1 MVDWSDRWT
10 PEDDYSQY
18 PKEKWCDLDM
28 VADFVVKQGYVP
40 KTSLENLVVMLVLH
54 FEGEIEDE
62 ESWFGPECNE
72 DGTYNLSGLEAF
84 IEASGGLSEFDYSV
98 D

>member
-1 MVDWSDRWT
+1 MIDWAGRWT

-18 PKEKWCDLDM
+18 PKEKWCDFDR
-28 VADFVVKQGYVP
+28 VADYVVKQGYVP

-54 FEGEIEDE
+54 FEGAIEDE
-62 ESWFGPECNE
+62 ESWFGPELDKN
-72 DGTYNLSGLEAF
+72 GTYNV
-84 IEASGGLSEFDYSV
+84 GGLAAYIETTGGLKEFDYSV